1 MRKKGSSDADETSEP
16 MPSATESAKTIHP
29 LIGWMK
35 GTFTIPEGVDLTE
48 PACPEWPDLIDE
60 MMPLPHGGK
69 DTGS

>member
-1 MRKKGSSDADETSEP
+1 MPKKGYFDADEPKEP
-16 MPSATESAKTIHP
+16 VPPAKEVAGTIHP

-35 GTFTIPEGVDLTE
+35 GTVTIPEGVDLTE
-48 PACPEWPDLIDE
+48 PACPEWADLIDE

>member
-1 MRKKGSSDADETSEP
+1 MPKKGSVDADEPNEP
-16 MPSATESAKTIHP
+16 APPAKAIAGTIHP

-35 GTFTIPEGVDLTE
+35 GTVTIPEGVDLTE
-48 PACPEWPDLIDE
+48 PACPEWADLIDE